1 MIPFARV
8 VTRCDVRFPRAHKSY
23 RPCLTA
29 RVIGMNTIL
38 INMLQ
43 EIVPMKTVNVKLF
56 GGLAS
61 LMPQL

>member
-1 MIPFARV
+1 
-8 VTRCDVRFPRAHKSY
+8 
-23 RPCLTA
+23 
-29 RVIGMNTIL
+29 MNTIL

-43 EIVPMKTVNVKLF
+43 EIVPMKTVNAKLF

>member
-1 MIPFARV
+1 
-8 VTRCDVRFPRAHKSY
+8 
-23 RPCLTA
+23 
-29 RVIGMNTIL
+29 MNTIL